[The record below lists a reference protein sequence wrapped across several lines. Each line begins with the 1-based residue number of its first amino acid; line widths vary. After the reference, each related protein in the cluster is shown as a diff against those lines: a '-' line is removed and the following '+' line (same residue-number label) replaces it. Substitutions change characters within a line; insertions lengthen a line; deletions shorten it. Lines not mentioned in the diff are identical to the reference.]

1 MRFVGII
8 PARYDSQ
15 RLPGKALLHLAGK
28 PLIQWVYEGASGS
41 SLLADL
47 WVATDD
53 RRIFSAVESFGG
65 KVTMTSPHHCSGT
78 DRVAEAA
85 SRLKADVFVNIQGDE
100 PLISPIT
107 VDAICQSFVQDPETQ
122 ISTAKI
128 RLSEA
133 QDIADPN
140 QVKVVCDGTGRAL
153 CFSRAPIPYPRSKA
167 LYFKHL
173 GIYAYRAETLS
184 RIASLKP
191 SPLEL
196 SEGLEQLRFLES
208 RIPIQVVELKED
220 AIGVD
225 TLQDVERVTPLLE
238 NIGK

>member
-15 RLPGKALLHLAGK
+15 RLPGKPLLDLAGK

-41 SLLADL
+41 SMLADL

-65 KVTMTSPHHCSGT
+65 KVTMTSPQHCSGT

-85 SRLKADVFVNIQGDE
+85 SRLEADVFVNIQGDE

-107 VDAICQSFVQDPETQ
+107 VDAICQSILKRPETQ
-122 ISTAKI
+122 IATARI
-128 RLSEA
+128 RLAEA

-140 QVKVVCDGTGRAL
+140 QVKVVCDESGRAL
-153 CFSRAPIPYPRSKA
+153 YFSRASIPYPRSKA

-173 GIYAYRAETLS
+173 GIYAYRAQTLS
-184 RIASLKP
+184 RIASLPP

-196 SEGLEQLRFLES
+196 SEGLEQLRFLEN
-208 RIPIQVVELKED
+208 RIPIQVVELSED

-225 TLQDVERVTPLLE
+225 THHDVERVTPLLE
-238 NIGK
+238 NTGK